1 VRSPRTIARRRFA
14 CLLVPAVALVA
25 CSSGP
30 DGSAAPKALPPLS
43 PSLQKTYDTTCKTC
57 HEDAA
62 SGAPRAGD
70 AKAWAPVLAQ
80 AKSVVIDHVVNGYRK
95 MPPMGM
101 CMHCTEADFVAL
113 TEHMAGAGLR

>member
-1 VRSPRTIARRRFA
+1 V
-14 CLLVPAVALVA
+14 LALVLTA

-30 DGSAAPKALPPLS
+30 DGAPARKQVTLS

-62 SGAPRAGD
+62 SGAPRTGD
-70 AKAWAPVLAQ
+70 ARAWATPLTQPRSVL
-80 AKSVVIDHVVNGYRK
+80 VDHVMNGYKK

-101 CMHCTEADFVAL
+101 CMHCTEADVATL
-113 TEHMAGAGLR
+113 TEYMAGAGLK